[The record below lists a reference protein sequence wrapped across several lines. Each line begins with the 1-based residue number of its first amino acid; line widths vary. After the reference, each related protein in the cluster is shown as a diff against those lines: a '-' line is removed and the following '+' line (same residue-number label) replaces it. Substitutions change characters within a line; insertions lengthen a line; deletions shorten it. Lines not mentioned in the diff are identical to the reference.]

1 MRVIIEK
8 YLELLKDN
16 ENEFSLNDF
25 YEIFKTSLR
34 VRELKFC
41 TQQKELSSSHKCYL
55 CAYYESNSI
64 RFYLG
69 NHTLTLFK
77 VLYVLGHFSQRATE
91 KIVFKNILEKIR
103 VDKDK
108 LRLINIYFQVRM
120 IKERHEGKVYMPEK
134 LEKFISNSE
143 KSFDFLDKVSKN
155 TSLEYFFIV
164 GIPTLGWDNFKAKTF
179 ELQSKKEF
187 DYQRAYWK
195 RYTNFLSSFVNL
207 GVNEEMKIINRNKE
221 NLIWLSKIIFDIIP
235 SERTKI
241 TIASDYFF
249 E

>member
-1 MRVIIEK
+1 MYI
-8 YLELLKDN
+8 
-16 ENEFSLNDF
+16 
-25 YEIFKTSLR
+25 
-34 VRELKFC
+34 
-41 TQQKELSSSHKCYL
+41 
-55 CAYYESNSI
+55 
-64 RFYLG
+64 
-69 NHTLTLFK
+69 
-77 VLYVLGHFSQRATE
+77 
-91 KIVFKNILEKIR
+91 
-103 VDKDK
+103 
-108 LRLINIYFQVRM
+108 
-120 IKERHEGKVYMPEK
+120 PEK

-143 KSFDFLDKVSKN
+143 KSFDFLHNVSKN
-155 TSLEYFFIV
+155 TSFEYFFIV

-195 RYTNFLSSFVNL
+195 WYTNFLSSFVNL
-207 GVNEEMKIINRNKE
+207 GVNEEMKIINCNKE